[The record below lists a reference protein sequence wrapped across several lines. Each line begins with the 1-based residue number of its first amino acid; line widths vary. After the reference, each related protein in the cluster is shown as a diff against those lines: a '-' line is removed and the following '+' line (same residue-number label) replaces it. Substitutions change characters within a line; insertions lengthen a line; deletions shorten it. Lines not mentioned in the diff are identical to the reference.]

1 MATTYKTILGHLRDL
16 LICAAI
22 GGFISAIFMNFQIW
36 NNINGFIYSSIYGFL
51 IGGGVWKG
59 NQFLGYIIERK
70 FSWREQPTKTFIWDM
85 VVSILYSVIWI
96 NLCDYIF
103 FKYFLRLEGIHLIR
117 QMVFTGVITI
127 LVSLF
132 ITSIFY
138 GKAFFKNWREA
149 LTREAKYKA
158 ESERFQ
164 YQMLKNQ
171 VNPHFLFNSLNTLT
185 SLVDQSPKEA
195 VQFIKKLS
203 DVYRY
208 VLEQRNNEMVTLQEE
223 LDLLNAYVFMQQHR
237 YGQNFSVTIRVN
249 HASWE
254 IPPMSLQMLVENA
267 IKHNT
272 ISEEKPLAID
282 IEEQD
287 GYLVVSNTLSPRR
300 SMEAENGIGL
310 SNIKARYEF
319 LTSKPMSYGPEE
331 GKFVVRI
338 PLIEPQP

>member
-22 GGFISAIFMNFQIW
+22 GGLISAIYIDFQIW
-36 NNINGFIYSSIYGFL
+36 KHLESFLYSSLYGML

-59 NQFLGYIIERK
+59 NQLLGYHVAMR
-70 FSWREQPTKTFIWDM
+70 FGWREQPTKTFVWDIIT
-85 VVSILYSVIWI
+85 SSLFTIIWI
-96 NLCDYIF
+96 NLCDLIF
-103 FKYFLRLEGIHLIR
+103 FKYFLHMEGLQLYH
-117 QMVFTGVITI
+117 QMLSTGLITI

-132 ITSIFY
+132 ITSLFY
-138 GKAFFKNWREA
+138 SKAFFKNWREA
-149 LTREAKYKA
+149 LTREARYKA
-158 ESERFQ
+158 ESEQFHH
-164 YQMLKNQ
+164 QMLKNQ

-185 SLVDQSPKEA
+185 SLVEQSPKEA

-223 LDLLNAYVFMQQHR
+223 LDLLNSYIFMQQHR

-249 HASWE
+249 HSNWE

-272 ISEEKPLAID
+272 ISEEKPLTID

-300 SMEAENGIGL
+300 SVEAENGIGL